1 MARSRAW
8 PLVAPALAALA
19 VLPGAVALG
28 AAALAQSAQSPPV
41 PPVRCGSSGAV
52 GQLPVEQDSPAGR
65 QCGQCELVTAAARPT
80 TAAVS
85 VPQVAPAT
93 ATADPIPQWAPAPT
107 PAAPCFRDAL
117 ATTPAMHGRQADLA
131 AAPASQTPQFALA
144 PTAANQ
150 ARHPAP
156 AVAPANQSPQ
166 GTPALTA
173 TNQDPQ
179 PAPAAAPAKQSPAA
193 QDPAASARAPQGP
206 SISDAF
212 AAWFAAGAA
221 PDANKP
227 LLAALAAA
235 PVDGL
240 CWLSA
245 AHAGAADDPA
255 RRKAIEQAERDF
267 ALAFL
272 KLQRATN
279 ITFRGQHEPLAML
292 QPRVGE
298 FFFTL
303 LLEPP
308 DWFPTTQRI
317 ELVPALR
324 DLQPRI
330 PAAARVDAIVRLAD
344 DERREPEPLRRALAA
359 LLWQWDLKEQGQR
372 EIARLT
378 AETADGAADDRL
390 AALLALADFHNQ
402 LREHKAAAATYR
414 AAMVL
419 AKASKLTL
427 KPLTWYSAACVHA
440 LAGDV
445 ERGLAAVEQ
454 CATLLASPD
463 LDISLRLQRAMFD
476 TDPEL
481 AALRGDPRFAAAL
494 QRAFPPAAQGR

>member
-19 VLPGAVALG
+19 ALPG
-28 AAALAQSAQSPPV
+28 AAALAQAAQLPPA
-41 PPVRCGSSGAV
+41 PPLRSGSSGPI
-52 GQLPVEQDSPAGR
+52 GQLPAGQDTPAGR
-65 QCGQCELVTAAARPT
+65 QCGQRELVTPTARPT
-80 TAAVS
+80 TAAVAA
-85 VPQVAPAT
+85 PQVAPAT
-93 ATADPIPQWAPAPT
+93 ATADPNPQWAPAAM
-107 PAAPCFRDAL
+107 PADRCCRHAPG
-117 ATTPAMHGRQADLA
+117 TSPADPEPQAGFA
-131 AAPASQTPQFALA
+131 AV
-144 PTAANQ
+144 AANQ
-150 ARHPAP
+150 AAQIAPAP
-156 AVAPANQSPQ
+156 SAANH
-166 GTPALTA
+166 
-173 TNQDPQ
+173 DPQ
-179 PAPAAAPAKQSPAA
+179 PAPDKPTPAA
-193 QDPAASARAPQGP
+193 QDPAAPARAPQGP

-221 PDANKP
+221 ADANKP

-279 ITFRGQHEPLAML
+279 ITYRGQYEPLAML

-303 LLEPP
+303 LLETP

-344 DERREPEPLRRALAA
+344 DERREPESLRRALAA

-419 AKASKLTL
+419 AKASKLAL
-427 KPLTWYSAACVHA
+427 KPLAWYSAACVHA

-454 CATLLASPD
+454 CAALLASPD
-463 LDISLRLQRAMFD
+463 LDSSLRLPRAMFD

>member
-19 VLPGAVALG
+19 VLPGAALPG
-28 AAALAQSAQSPPV
+28 AVVLVQAAQSPPA
-41 PPVRCGSSGAV
+41 S
-52 GQLPVEQDSPAGR
+52 
-65 QCGQCELVTAAARPT
+65 AAKQE
-80 TAAVS
+80 
-85 VPQVAPAT
+85 PQ
-93 ATADPIPQWAPAPT
+93 
-107 PAAPCFRDAL
+107 
-117 ATTPAMHGRQADLA
+117 
-131 AAPASQTPQFALA
+131 
-144 PTAANQ
+144 
-150 ARHPAP
+150 PAP
-156 AVAPANQSPQ
+156 AA
-166 GTPALTA
+166 
-173 TNQDPQ
+173 
-179 PAPAAAPAKQSPAA
+179 APAAAPAKQSPAA
-193 QDPAASARAPQGP
+193 QDPAAPARAPQGP

-279 ITFRGQHEPLAML
+279 ITFRGQYEPLAML

-454 CATLLASPD
+454 CVNLLASPD
-463 LDISLRLQRAMFD
+463 LDSSLRLQRAMFD

>member
-19 VLPGAVALG
+19 SLPGA
-28 AAALAQSAQSPPV
+28 AARAQAAQSPPV
-41 PPVRCGSSGAV
+41 PPMRSGSSGPM
-52 GQLPVEQDSPAGR
+52 GQLPAGQDTPAGR
-65 QCGQCELVTAAARPT
+65 QCGQRELVTPTARPT
-80 TAAVS
+80 TAAVAA
-85 VPQVAPAT
+85 PQVAPAT
-93 ATADPIPQWAPAPT
+93 ATADPNPQWAPAPM
-107 PAAPCFRDAL
+107 PADRCVR
-117 ATTPAMHGRQADLA
+117 R
-131 AAPASQTPQFALA
+131 APAPSPATPEPQAGFA
-144 PTAANQ
+144 
-150 ARHPAP
+150 
-156 AVAPANQSPQ
+156 AVAAYQAAQIAPGPSA
-166 GTPALTA
+166 A
-173 TNQDPQ
+173 NQDPQ
-179 PAPAAAPAKQSPAA
+179 PAPAKPHPAT
-193 QDPAASARAPQGP
+193 QDPAAPARAPQGS

-221 PDANKP
+221 ADANKP

-279 ITFRGQHEPLAML
+279 ITYRGQYEPLAML

-344 DERREPEPLRRALAA
+344 DERREPESLRRALAA

-419 AKASKLTL
+419 AKASKLAL
-427 KPLTWYSAACVHA
+427 KPLAWYSAACVHA

-454 CATLLASPD
+454 CAALLASPD
-463 LDISLRLQRAMFD
+463 LDSSLRLQRAMFD

>member
-28 AAALAQSAQSPPV
+28 AAALAPLAPLV

-52 GQLPVEQDSPAGR
+52 GQDTTAGR
-65 QCGQCELVTAAARPT
+65 HCGQCELVTPTVRPT
-80 TAAVS
+80 T
-85 VPQVAPAT
+85 
-93 ATADPIPQWAPAPT
+93 
-107 PAAPCFRDAL
+107 AAPCFRDAP
-117 ATTPAMHGRQADLA
+117 ATSPAMHEWQAD
-131 AAPASQTPQFALA
+131 F
-144 PTAANQ
+144 
-150 ARHPAP
+150 

-173 TNQDPQ
+173 TNQDRQ

-193 QDPAASARAPQGP
+193 QDPAAPARAPQGP

-221 PDANKP
+221 PDANTP

-240 CWLSA
+240 GWVAA

-255 RRKAIEQAERDF
+255 RRKAIEHAERDF

-279 ITFRGQHEPLAML
+279 ITFRGQYEPLAML

-427 KPLTWYSAACVHA
+427 KPLAWYSAACVHA

-454 CATLLASPD
+454 CAALLASPD
-463 LDISLRLQRAMFD
+463 LDSSLRLQRAMFD

>member
-8 PLVAPALAALA
+8 PLVAPALAALVA
-19 VLPGAVALG
+19 LPGVA
-28 AAALAQSAQSPPV
+28 ARAQPAQSPPV
-41 PPVRCGSSGAV
+41 PQVRCGSSGPV
-52 GQLPVEQDSPAGR
+52 GQLPVGQKTLAGR
-65 QCGQCELVTAAARPT
+65 QCGPCELLTPTARPT
-80 TAAVS
+80 TAAVA

-93 ATADPIPQWAPAPT
+93 ATADPNPQWAPAPM
-107 PAAPCFRDAL
+107 PADRCFRDA
-117 ATTPAMHGRQADLA
+117 PAPNPANPERQAGFA
-131 AAPASQTPQFALA
+131 AASASQ
-144 PTAANQ
+144 AAQ
-150 ARHPAP
+150 VPPAP
-156 AVAPANQSPQ
+156 PA
-166 GTPALTA
+166 A
-173 TNQDPQ
+173 NQDPQ
-179 PAPAAAPAKQSPAA
+179 PAPAKQAPAA
-193 QDPAASARAPQGP
+193 QDPAAPARAPQGP

-221 PDANKP
+221 ADANKP

-240 CWLSA
+240 RWLSA
-245 AHAGAADDPA
+245 AHTGAGAADDSA

-279 ITFRGQHEPLAML
+279 ITYRGQYEPLAML

-330 PAAARVDAIVRLAD
+330 PAAARVDGVVRIAE
-344 DERREPEPLRRALAA
+344 DERSEPEPLRHALAA
-359 LLWQWDLKEQGQR
+359 LLWQWDLKEPGQR
-372 EIARLT
+372 ALARLT
-378 AETADGAADDRL
+378 AETADGAAEDRL

-419 AKASKLTL
+419 AKASKLAL
-427 KPLTWYSAACVHA
+427 KPLAWYSAACVHA

-454 CATLLASPD
+454 CAALLASPD
-463 LDISLRLQRAMFD
+463 LDSSLRLQRAMFD

>member
-1 MARSRAW
+1 
-8 PLVAPALAALA
+8 
-19 VLPGAVALG
+19 
-28 AAALAQSAQSPPV
+28 
-41 PPVRCGSSGAV
+41 
-52 GQLPVEQDSPAGR
+52 
-65 QCGQCELVTAAARPT
+65 
-80 TAAVS
+80 
-85 VPQVAPAT
+85 
-93 ATADPIPQWAPAPT
+93 
-107 PAAPCFRDAL
+107 
-117 ATTPAMHGRQADLA
+117 MHEWQADFA
-131 AAPASQTPQFALA
+131 ATLASQTLQITPA

-150 ARHPAP
+150 DRHPAP
-156 AVAPANQSPQ
+156 AAASANQTPQVPAPA
-166 GTPALTA
+166 AA
-173 TNQDPQ
+173 NQDRQ
-179 PAPAAAPAKQSPAA
+179 PAPAAAPTKAPPAA
-193 QDPAASARAPQGP
+193 QDPAAPARAPQGP

-279 ITFRGQHEPLAML
+279 ITFRGQYEPLAML

-402 LREHKAAAATYR
+402 LRAYKAAAATYR

-463 LDISLRLQRAMFD
+463 LDSSLRLPRTMFD